1 MITVLALIFLTLI
14 ILNVVHWLIFESSQL
29 CFNNVAKGQNILL
42 VVQLSYI
49 FDDLSYR
56 YSTIFWWVLFFD
68 LFWVFFFFFF
78 WLLAVLVKYLI
89 FIVVYIVLVVVM
101 VFIRFFP
108 HSLMWRKLFRLSVLS
123 ISLLSVVFICS
134 NFLCWFVSLLLKI
147 HRLSIHTQQ
156 L

>member
-56 YSTIFWWVLFFD
+56 YSTVFWWVLFFD
-68 LFWVFFFFFF
+68 LFWVFVCFVFFFVCYLLYLWNALFLSLFILF
-78 WLLAVLVKYLI
+78 WSLLWFSYA
-89 FIVVYIVLVVVM
+89 
-101 VFIRFFP
+101 FFP
-108 HSLMWRKLFRLSVLS
+108 HSLLWRKLSYLDCLFCLFHCCQLSLFVLTFC
-123 ISLLSVVFICS
+123 LDLYHYF
-134 NFLCWFVSLLLKI
+134 
-147 HRLSIHTQQ
+147 
-156 L
+156 

>member
-56 YSTIFWWVLFFD
+56 HSTVFWWVLFFD
-68 LFWVFFFFFF
+68 LFWVFFLFFVVFVF
-78 WLLAVLVKYLI
+78 CLLLAVLVKYHI

-101 VFIRFFP
+101 VFIRFFF
-108 HSLMWRKLFRLSVLS
+108 HSLLWRKLSYLDCLFCLFQCCQLS
-123 ISLLSVVFICS
+123 I
-134 NFLCWFVSLLLKI
+134 FVLTFCVDLF
-147 HRLSIHTQQ
+147 HYF
-156 L
+156 